1 MEGEDSRA
9 ASQGTIPQPRSV
21 SKECSHAGVNQ
32 DPLSMHSFPAS
43 LLKSTNRIS
52 TGNLCTVLCRGKEK
66 KKERKEKHEI
76 YLISHFR
83 IAFDI

>member
-1 MEGEDSRA
+1 MEGGDS
-9 ASQGTIPQPRSV
+9 ASQGTHAPARSV
-21 SKECSHAGVNQ
+21 SKECSHPGVNQ

-66 KKERKEKHEI
+66 KKKRKEKHEI